1 MSIDNENDDMDAE
14 NPGGTGVATAP
25 SIDDLDAAMAALIRA
40 ASPSESTQAQSAMEP
55 ARSGPAMAL
64 VNSVSIM
71 DEDDD
76 DFFDDDEEEETEEAQ
91 DQAAAPLA
99 QRQQATPPAP
109 IPFRA
114 PQAQAEPQAAP
125 APMQYSQP
133 PQPPQPAPIAAEYQQ
148 PVYTPPPQ
156 QAAPAPMQPE
166 YSAPQPVQ
174 PEPQQYV
181 APQAAPQP
189 VPQPQPLPQQ
199 ATAPQTVAYQQP
211 AAAPQPQ
218 AANQQQNSVSQH
230 ARATLMHETNQD
242 KHLHDASKYIK
253 KWLEENSNDEEVVEA
268 AMDWARKHKNAD
280 HNGHVIASLL
290 LLDNADNEVTVMAVR
305 WLTHHSM
312 HQLAPEIVAGLT
324 RRQQ

>member
-76 DFFDDDEEEETEEAQ
+76 DFFDDEEEETEEAQ
-91 DQAAAPLA
+91 EQAASPLA
-99 QRQQATPPAP
+99 QRQQPTPPAP

-114 PQAQAEPQAAP
+114 PQAQTEQQPAP
-125 APMQYSQP
+125 APVQYTQP
-133 PQPPQPAPIAAEYQQ
+133 PQAPQPAPVAAEYQQ
-148 PVYTPPPQ
+148 PIYTPPPQ
-156 QAAPAPMQPE
+156 QQPAPAPVE

-174 PEPQQYV
+174 VPEPPQYM
-181 APQAAPQP
+181 APQP
-189 VPQPQPLPQQ
+189 APQPQPLPQQ
-199 ATAPQTVAYQQP
+199 AAAPQTVAYQQP
-211 AAAPQPQ
+211 MVAPQPH
-218 AANQQQNSVSQH
+218 ALNQQQNPVPQH

-253 KWLEENSNDEEVVEA
+253 KWLEENTNDEEVVEA
-268 AMDWARKHKNAD
+268 AMDWARKHKTSD

-312 HQLAPEIVAGLT
+312 HQLAPEVVAGLT